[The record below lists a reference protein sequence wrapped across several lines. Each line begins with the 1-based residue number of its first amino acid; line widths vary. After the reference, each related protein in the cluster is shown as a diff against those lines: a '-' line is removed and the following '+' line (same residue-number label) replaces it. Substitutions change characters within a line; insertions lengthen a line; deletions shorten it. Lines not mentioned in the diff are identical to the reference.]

1 MNGIW
6 ASLTPQ
12 GKLVFGAGILSV
24 IIVLGLLFR
33 GSDGQGSG
41 AGPLILPTQAV
52 APTPTQEG
60 VIGLASVTPSAT
72 LLPGENTPEPTA
84 TLETAPTA
92 VPPSTQGPLPPT
104 STTSPPIE
112 PPTATRTTAAIP
124 GCLIDMTVIASV
136 LAEDDTVSA
145 RLMCDGALVAN
156 ATMSAFFSYET
167 SVTTCEAITNN
178 QGIAI
183 CRTGNASS
191 QEGPVQSITVCF
203 DRNSEPICNTIN
215 RS

>member
-41 AGPLILPTQAV
+41 AGPLILPNTGRRSNAN
-52 APTPTQEG
+52 PRG
-60 VIGLASVTPSAT
+60 CHRPSLGDALRDPPAGRKYAGT
-72 LLPGENTPEPTA
+72 HRYPRNT
-84 TLETAPTA
+84 PTA

-112 PPTATRTTAAIP
+112 PPTATPTTAAIP

-136 LAEDDTVSA
+136 LVEDDTVSA

-167 SVTTCEAITNN
+167 SGTTCEAITNN

-203 DRNSEPICNTIN
+203 DRNSELICNTIN